1 MRVFY
6 GAAIQGRGDRAER
19 ADINRFMIDSIKAC
33 GHEVVTEHT
42 AAETYEDA
50 VKMLEIAFGRLPGER
65 EERTQA
71 NRMNIID
78 ALSGNVDAAIFDVT
92 VPSLGT
98 GIEIAH
104 AYIRPKLGLKEIP
117 MLLLYNKTYGAE
129 LSGMVRGM
137 SKAEL
142 PNVVM
147 MEYETPE
154 EAQDIIRV
162 FFEEIKG

>member
-1 MRVFY
+1 MKVFY
-6 GAAIQGRGDRAER
+6 GAAIQGRGDRKER
-19 ADINRFMIDSIKAC
+19 ADINRMLIETIKNS
-33 GHEVVTEHT
+33 GNDVVTEHT

-50 VKMLEIAFGRLPGER
+50 VEMLEMAFGKLPKDPQ
-65 EERTQA
+65 ERTNA
-71 NRMNIID
+71 NRTNIID
-78 ALSGNVDAAIFDVT
+78 ALSGDVDAAIFDVT

-117 MLLLYNKTYGAE
+117 ILLLYNKSYGAE

-147 MEYETPE
+147 MEFSTPE
-154 EAQDIIRV
+154 EAQGIIKA